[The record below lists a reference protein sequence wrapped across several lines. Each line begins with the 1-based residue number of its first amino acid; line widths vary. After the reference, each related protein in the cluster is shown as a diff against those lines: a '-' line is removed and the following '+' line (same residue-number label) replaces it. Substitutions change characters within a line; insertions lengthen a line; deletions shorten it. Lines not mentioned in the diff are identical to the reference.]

1 MPKQLSLPERNVMA
15 LSRKRIIDMFADM
28 LDDYI
33 EKQSDNIHTRIKAN
47 AC

>member
-1 MPKQLSLPERNVMA
+1 MA

-33 EKQSDNIHTRIKAN
+33 EKQSDNIHSRTKAN
-47 AC
+47 AAKAKHL